1 MAAPEAAGCQDEDG
15 GGAHHFHLVVCD
27 SVTVVFVTIIL
38 PTSVSPRT
46 ELHYVYGLNFVD
58 LMASTEDQV

>member
-15 GGAHHFHLVVCD
+15 GGAHHFHLVVCG

-46 ELHYVYGLNFVD
+46 ELHY
-58 LMASTEDQV
+58 MASTL